1 MLLLPDQPGAFP
13 HILVEA
19 GKEGNLYVINRD
31 QMTTN
36 NSHYCPAPTCTND
49 PEIIEETGRNGVG
62 IGVGMFNTAVLIGT
76 IRFTSGASKMC

>member
-1 MLLLPDQPGAFP
+1 MVILPDQTGPFP

-36 NSHYCPAPTCTND
+36 NSHY
-49 PEIIEETGRNGVG
+49 
-62 IGVGMFNTAVLIGT
+62 L
-76 IRFTSGASKMC
+76 SGADLYERPGNHRGNRQEWGGYWGWHV